1 MAYKYITNYDSPNYT
16 PSSSA
21 RAVYGMDRVIEG
33 ITLHW
38 WGNPNENPQFGN
50 VVNYLCRAG
59 GNTSAHYVATGT
71 GRQVAC
77 IVDPMN
83 IAWHSGNAWGNAR
96 TIGIELDPRA
106 RDEDVDVAAEL
117 VADIRSAYGDVPIYW
132 HSYFIGTTCPG
143 AYRDR
148 GLIEK
153 IDELSY
159 QKVSHAN
166 WGDVTDKN
174 PAQSPTPTP
183 APAPTAPAVTPV
195 VLFKLIVDGKQ
206 VAAYTKEQN
215 AYQGYVQ
222 YGKRGKITLSG
233 TDVTKKIVAL
243 FETPSPTSEGD
254 PNTGVPIVDKT
265 DYEETKK
272 RVTALEGIVN
282 MIVEF
287 LSSMFKG
294 FKK

>member
-16 PSSSA
+16 PSSQA
-21 RAVYGMDRVIEG
+21 RAVFGMDRVIEG

-38 WGNPNENPQFGN
+38 WGDPNQNPQFGN

-59 GNTSAHYVATGT
+59 GNSSAHYVATGT

-77 IVDPMN
+77 IVNPGDV
-83 IAWHSGNAWGNAR
+83 AWHSGNAWGNAR

-132 HSYFIGTTCPG
+132 HSYFIGTACPG

-174 PAQSPTPTP
+174 PAPAPTP
-183 APAPTAPAVTPV
+183 APTPTAPATDTAAPPARPARTSCCRHRSAIPRTAPTAASSARSGSPPAAATSSRTARPAPGRPV
-195 VLFKLIVDGKQ
+195 G
-206 VAAYTKEQN
+206 
-215 AYQGYVQ
+215 
-222 YGKRGKITLSG
+222 SPPG
-233 TDVTKKIVAL
+233 T
-243 FETPSPTSEGD
+243 
-254 PNTGVPIVDKT
+254 
-265 DYEETKK
+265 
-272 RVTALEGIVN
+272 R
-282 MIVEF
+282 
-287 LSSMFKG
+287 
-294 FKK
+294 

>member
-16 PSSSA
+16 PGSQA
-21 RAVYGMDRVIEG
+21 RAVFGMDRVIEG

-38 WGNPNENPQFGN
+38 WGDPNQNPQFDS

-106 RDEDVDVAAEL
+106 RPEDVDVAAEL

-132 HSYFIGTTCPG
+132 HSYFIGTACPG

-174 PAQSPTPTP
+174 PAPVVVTPTTT
-183 APAPTAPAVTPV
+183 PTAPVTNPV
-195 VLFKLIVDGKQ
+195 ALYKVVGKDGKQ
-206 VAAYTKEQN
+206 IGAYSKEQG
-215 AYQGYVQ
+215 AYEVYKQNEGSKV
-222 YGKRGKITLSG
+222 TLNG
-233 TDVTKKIVAL
+233 TDVTKKIIDL

-254 PNTGVPIVDKT
+254 PNSGVPVVDKT

-282 MIVEF
+282 AIVEF
-287 LSSMFKG
+287 LSSIFKG